1 MVSTVLLQLDRRR
14 NVAPNTKKSTFN
26 RLIVGKVDI
35 VETEVILSN
44 SHWGTHQLQHS
55 VSINTIHRNIIV
67 KTISFSIYLGTTFA
81 QIR

>member
-55 VSINTIHRNIIV
+55 VSINTSHRNIIV
-67 KTISFSIYLGTTFA
+67 LKPSHFPYI
-81 QIR
+81 